1 MEKRAAAVEKYN
13 SDSKT
18 QYPQE
23 MPEDQESIDGIDEQR
38 QQMLDTIGVMLAAK
52 RKEAIEGKLQLG
64 IEDDMQGDEEYY
76 QGYDDANR
84 HEFVKSSSTG
94 RSIEGKTQQQNT
106 NAKPSGSTVFPNIT
120 QPYVDAASARVGDVL
135 LPTDDRNYSLSPTPI
150 PDIGGVFQESGNED
164 PSQEKI
170 EFDKLVAEADRKA
183 KLAEDQIEDWLQETD
198 YNTEMRKVIDDVVRL
213 GSGIIKGPV
222 PVMRR
227 SSVMTHNED
236 GSIELTFKNELK
248 PESYRVDPWN
258 FFPDSSCGESIHNGS
273 YTFERDYITS
283 KELESFK
290 EMEKDDGTAFYINS
304 QIDKCIAEGP
314 GKSKENN
321 DRRDRDQVGTKNQ
334 YEIWYIYA
342 NIKAEEMIA
351 CGCEVDEKGS
361 FNAVITMVN
370 DNVIRAALNHFDTG
384 EFPYDLIPWKRR
396 PCMPWGMSLSR
407 QLRTPQRIVVG
418 ATRRMMDNL
427 GLASGPQFVVN
438 RGVTPENG
446 IWEIKPL
453 KIWVQDDDAV
463 SGATSPVQAVVIPTM
478 QAELT
483 ATIQLGMKM
492 AEEVTGMPM
501 LMQGQQGS
509 APDTVG
515 GMTILNNNANSIL
528 RRIARLFDGAGTVP
542 HITRY
547 YYYLMNYGK
556 DDAMKGD
563 FQVVA
568 RGSSA
573 LVERDIQ
580 SQEMVS
586 VLQLCLNP
594 AFGKDPKKAMDEYL
608 KSRRFDAGAFDFTE
622 DELKKLEEQPPQ
634 APPQVQAAQIRVEGE
649 LKKLEVTNKTE
660 EQRILAGGQI
670 AKMKVDASAA
680 QKDKEMAQDAQ
691 RDEVEQKLKLAE
703 LQLKQQNAAAD
714 HANKKGISLDKAKTV
729 LATTGMKLNLQKEL
743 SNGKGGEVIT
753 PPIEPPQRAPDG
765 QSFEQ

>member
-1 MEKRAAAVEKYN
+1 MGINN
-13 SDSKT
+13 SDGEY
-18 QYPQE
+18 QQE
-23 MPEDQESIDGIDEQR
+23 IPEEQDVDKEAEEQR
-38 QQMLDTIGVMLAAK
+38 LRTLNAIGIMLAAK
-52 RKEAIEGKLQLG
+52 RKEAIEGKVQLG
-64 IEDDMQGDEEYY
+64 IEDDMQEDEEFY

-84 HEFVKSSSTG
+84 HEFEKSSSSSRT
-94 RSIEGKTQQQNT
+94 IEGKTRLQNT
-106 NAKPSGSTVFPNIT
+106 RSKSSGSTVFPNIT

-135 LPTDDRNYSLSPTPI
+135 LPADDRNYSLMATPL
-150 PDIGGVFQESGNED
+150 PDLSEEIKADDNAE

-170 EFDKLVAEADRKA
+170 EFDRLVAEADRKA
-183 KLAEDQIEDWLQETD
+183 QLAEDQIEDWLQETD
-198 YNTEMRKVIDDVVRL
+198 YNAEMRKVIDDVVRL
-213 GSGIIKGPV
+213 GSGVMKGPV
-222 PVMRR
+222 PAMRR
-227 SSVMTHNED
+227 SSVMTHNVD

-258 FFPDSSCGESIHNGS
+258 FFPDAACGESIHNGS
-273 YTFERDYITS
+273 ITFERDYITG
-283 KELESFK
+283 KKLESFK
-290 EMEKDDGTAFYINS
+290 EEVNDDGESLYINS
-304 QIDKCIAEGP
+304 QIDACLKEGP
-314 GKSKENN
+314 GKNKENN
-321 DRRDRDQVGTKNQ
+321 DRRDRDQIGTKNQ

-342 NIKAEEMIA
+342 NIKAEEMVA
-351 CGCEVDEKGS
+351 CGCEVGEGES

-370 DNVIRAALNHFDTG
+370 DNVIRAALNPFDTG

-396 PCMPWGMSLSR
+396 PCMPWGMSLAR

-427 GLASGPQFVVN
+427 GLAAGPQLVVS

-453 KIWVQDDDAV
+453 KIWEQDDDAV
-463 SGATSPVQAVVIPTM
+463 NSATSPVQAVIVPTM

-528 RRIARLFDGAGTVP
+528 RRIARIFDNHGTVP

-547 YYYLMNYGK
+547 YYYLMNYGGN
-556 DDAMKGD
+556 DDMKGD
-563 FQVVA
+563 FQVMA

-580 SQEMVS
+580 NQEMVG

-608 KSRRFDAGAFDFTE
+608 KSRRFDSGAFDFTE
-622 DELKKLEEQPPQ
+622 DELKKLEEQQPQIPPQ
-634 APPQVQAAQIRVEGE
+634 IEAAKIRAEVDM
-649 LKKLEVTNKTE
+649 KKLEVNNQME
-660 EQRILAGGQI
+660 EQKILAGGQI
-670 AKMKVDASAA
+670 EKAKIDATAL
-680 QKDKEMAQDAQ
+680 QKDKEMAQEAQ
-691 RDEVEQKLKLAE
+691 RDEIEQKLKLAE
-703 LQLKQQNAAAD
+703 LQLKQQDAAA
-714 HANKKGISLDKAKTV
+714 ANVNKKDISLDKAKTT
-729 LATTGMKLNLQKEL
+729 LATTSMKLNLQKEL
-743 SNGKGGEVIT
+743 SSGKGGEVIT
-753 PPIEPPQRAPDG
+753 PPVEPPQRAPDG
-765 QSFEQ
+765 RSFEQ